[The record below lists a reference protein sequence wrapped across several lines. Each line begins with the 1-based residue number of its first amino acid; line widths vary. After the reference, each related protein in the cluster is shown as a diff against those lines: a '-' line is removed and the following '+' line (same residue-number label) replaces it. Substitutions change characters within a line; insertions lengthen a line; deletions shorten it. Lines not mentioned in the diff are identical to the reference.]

1 MPIERLTAEDELMLW
16 PDEIWP
22 QDIGAL
28 VLMDGATLLDA
39 AGQFRIEAATQAV
52 EARLHLV
59 PRFRQI
65 LRVPERRLGGP
76 LWIDATSF
84 DIRDHLHV
92 LPVPAPGDEMQ
103 LLATVEAVRRRRLER
118 SRPLWEMW
126 FLTGLPARRIALFVR
141 MHHCIADGMAG
152 VATMARFLDV
162 SSDVVPAAPEPWT
175 AAPAPTER
183 ELLDDRQRRR
193 REAWRARLSRLG
205 DPAGAAR
212 QALAAWR
219 AISEL
224 VASKPGTATS
234 LDRLVG
240 QDRRLALIR
249 NNLGLVKK
257 VAHTYGATVN
267 DVLLD
272 VTAGGLRRLLSSR
285 NEAVE
290 DLLLR
295 IYVPISLHLGSP
307 AEARG
312 NLISQMV
319 VPLPIGVADPIQRLH
334 QIARDTAARK
344 VRSRPS
350 LGIFP
355 HRGVVGR
362 VFLKLVARQRVN
374 VGSADI
380 PGPQVPLYF
389 AGARLL
395 EVFPLAQ
402 LLGNET
408 LAIGAMSYA
417 GQFNMMVLAD
427 RDTYPDLEVFTAGV
441 IEELDW
447 LEASIRPGLSAGV
460 A

>member
-1 MPIERLTAEDELMLW
+1 MSIERLTAEDELILW

-28 VLMDGATLLDA
+28 VLLDGVNLLDA
-39 AGQFRIEAATQAV
+39 AGHFRIDVARQAV
-52 EARLHLV
+52 ESRLHLA
-59 PRFRQI
+59 PRFRQV
-65 LRVPERRLGGP
+65 LHVPERRLGGP
-76 LWIDATSF
+76 LWMDAPSF

-103 LLATVEAVRRRRLER
+103 LLAAVEGVRRRRLER

-126 FLTGLPARRIALFVR
+126 FLTGLPDSRIALFVR

-162 SSDVVPAAPEPWT
+162 SSDVVPAAPEPWA
-175 AAPAPTER
+175 AAPAPTEQ
-183 ELLDDRQRRR
+183 ELLDDQHRRR
-193 REAWRARLSRLG
+193 REAWRTRFSQLG
-205 DPAGAAR
+205 HPASGAR
-212 QALAAWR
+212 QALVAWR
-219 AISEL
+219 AIREL

-240 QDRRLALIR
+240 QNRSLALIR
-249 NNLGLVKK
+249 NNLGLVKE

-272 VTAGGLRRLLSSR
+272 VTAGGLRRLLTSR
-285 NEAVE
+285 QEAVE
-290 DLLLR
+290 GLVLR
-295 IYVPISLHLGSP
+295 IYVPISLHRGSR

-319 VPLPIGVADPIQRLH
+319 VPLPIGVADPIQRLQ
-334 QIARDTAARK
+334 QIAKDTAERK
-344 VRSRPS
+344 ARSRPS
-350 LGIFP
+350 LGFFP
-355 HRGVVGR
+355 HRGVAGR
-362 VFLKLVARQRVN
+362 VFLKLVARQRIN
-374 VGSADI
+374 VSSADI

-427 RDTYPDLEVFTAGV
+427 RDTYPDLNVFAAGV
-441 IEELDW
+441 SEELDA
-447 LEASIRPGLSAGV
+447 LEASVRPGVYAGV